1 MRVKKLDSLQK
12 VYEVAYSQLLSL
24 NFFVLFSLADIY
36 SADVTE

>member
-12 VYEVAYSQLLSL
+12 GYVVAYSQLLSL

>member
-12 VYEVAYSQLLSL
+12 VYVAYSQLLSL